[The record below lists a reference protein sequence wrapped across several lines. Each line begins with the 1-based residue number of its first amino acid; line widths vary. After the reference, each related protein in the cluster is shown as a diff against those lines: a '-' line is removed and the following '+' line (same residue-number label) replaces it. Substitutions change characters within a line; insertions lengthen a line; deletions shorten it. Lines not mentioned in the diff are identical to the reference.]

1 MDKVKKYI
9 ARFLKENEMNTRYA
23 LHSDEWR
30 ALAEHAVYNIE
41 RAATAIVTAF
51 EYGYVKGYRAA
62 VSEMKKGG
70 AL

>member
-1 MDKVKKYI
+1 MEKVKKYV
-9 ARFLKENEMNTRYA
+9 ARFLERNEMSTRYA
-23 LHSDEWR
+23 LHFEELK

-62 VSEMKKGG
+62 MSEMKKGG
-70 AL
+70 AA